1 VTGGE
6 CEIGSVPRIVFWAA
20 LLSAFA
26 VALGAPVAS
35 ASPSIQTIRNYDH
48 SGTACASISTT
59 RGTSGYYKT
68 QAPNSVTGMAFNGT
82 DLLYSCWGDGTI
94 TAIRPTANA
103 VTYPKDT
110 SVGAGGIYTVTGLP
124 GAGTPG
130 LGSLDWDA
138 QHNVLW
144 ACNLS
149 AFTGSQKKLGAD
161 IGYITLSSDGSGSA
175 TFTDVANAPDGCVNG
190 IDYNPAD
197 STVSATGALLKN
209 STKTVDQFVINSDLT
224 AGAMTTWQP
233 GKPLTPDGYVSGI
246 EYSANGLFLAD
257 NHGTTKTLQYTSDLV
272 TSTRLSSS
280 SHRYEDVACDPV
292 TFAPTVVVWVE
303 WFDHNQAEPFQVP
316 NNDSCTVTAPPPLS
330 VTQDAPAPVMA
341 DAGLSYTVHVTNNG
355 SGDQT
360 NVVLTDTPPADTIF
374 GSATASQGSCSTGVP
389 VTCTLGSLTGNSSAS
404 VTVTVTPIK
413 PGTYTNQASAVSD
426 QAASQPSS
434 QDATVTAE
442 ANVSYVSVDDGGISS
457 ATPAPSQG
465 SIIQFDFF
473 GTTNHD
479 LTDSTGLFDTGVQT
493 PISYVRQELDAAAT
507 YKITDSPSGHVG
519 TIKISP
525 TVVGPGPYTTSGF
538 VIAWSFQPLPAGF
551 DEDIQ
556 VQLPGSTTWTTWLM
570 NQTGASATYTP
581 ANGTGTYKFRARLQ
595 KTGSTAT
602 AYSPAFKVSV
612 SS

>member
-1 VTGGE
+1 M
-6 CEIGSVPRIVFWAA
+6 
-20 LLSAFA
+20 LLSASA
-26 VALGAPVAS
+26 ITLSAPAAS
-35 ASPSIQTIRNYDH
+35 AAPAIQTIRNYDH
-48 SGTACASISTT
+48 SGTACASINTT

-68 QAPNSVTGMAFNGT
+68 QSPNSVTGMAFNGT

-103 VTYPKDT
+103 TTYQKDS

-130 LGSLDWDA
+130 IGSLDWDA

-149 AFTGSQKKLGAD
+149 AFTGLQKKLGAD
-161 IGYITLSSDGSGSA
+161 VGYITLSTDGSGNA
-175 TFTDVANAPDGCVNG
+175 TFTHVANAPDGCVNG

-197 STVSATGALLKN
+197 STVSVAGVTLN
-209 STKTVDQFVINSDLT
+209 DSTKTIDQFVINSDLS

-246 EYSANGLFLAD
+246 EYGANGLFLAD
-257 NHGTTKTLQYTSDLV
+257 NHSSTKTLQYTTDFV

-316 NNDSCTVTAPPPLS
+316 NNDSCTATTPPPPPLS
-330 VTQDAPAPVMA
+330 VTQDPPAPVTA
-341 DAGLSYTVHVTNNG
+341 DAALSYTVHVTNNG
-355 SGDQT
+355 SAGQT
-360 NVVLTDTPPADTIF
+360 SVVLSDTPPANTIF
-374 GSATASQGSCSTGVP
+374 GSATPTQGSCSTTLP
-389 VTCTLGSLTGNSSAS
+389 LTCALGSMAGTSSAS

-413 PGTYTNQASAVSD
+413 PGTYTNTASAASD
-426 QAASQPSS
+426 QATSQPSS
-434 QDATVTAE
+434 KDASVTAE
-442 ANVSYVSVDDGGISS
+442 TNVSYVSVDDGGLSS
-457 ATPAPSQG
+457 ASPAPSQG
-465 SIIQFDFF
+465 SIVQFDFL
-473 GTTNHD
+473 GSAGHE
-479 LTDSTGLFDTGVQT
+479 LTDSIGLFDSGVQT
-493 PISYVRQELDAAAT
+493 PISYYRQELDAAAA
-507 YKITDSPSGHVG
+507 YKITDNPSGHAT
-519 TIKISP
+519 TINISP

-538 VIAWSFQPLPAGF
+538 VIAWSSQPLPAGY

-602 AYSPAFKVSV
+602 AYSTAFKVSV
-612 SS
+612 TA